1 VKASDR
7 RILFGLLGLV
17 AVVAFYLLV
26 ISPKRA
32 ELSDLKTEVET
43 AESAAVEQEQL
54 AAAAEQAKG
63 TYRGDYQ
70 HLVLLGKA
78 VPGDDDVSSLLDQ
91 VNSLADGSG
100 IKFNSLKLAAAGD
113 TAAAIPAAPTTPAP
127 ESGEESSEPAPSTD
141 ATAVPAADG
150 AAPATEAAAAV
161 LPLGA
166 AVGAAG
172 LPTMP
177 YDLTFTGGFFDIA
190 DFMAGLDSMV
200 EVRAKGVGVEGRL
213 LTVDG
218 FSLAPSEAG
227 FPELDASL
235 HVTSF
240 VTPADQGLTGGASP
254 TQPAAATPTAPSEG
268 DVPAAPLATTTAG
281 GVR

>member
-1 VKASDR
+1 VKTSDR

-26 ISPKRA
+26 IAPKRT
-32 ELSDLKTEVET
+32 ELSDLKSEVEA
-43 AESAAVEQEQL
+43 AEAAAVEQEQI

-63 TYRGDYQ
+63 TYRADYQ
-70 HLVLLGKA
+70 DLVLLGKA

-100 IKFNSLKLAAAGD
+100 ISFNSLKLAPGSGD
-113 TAAAIPAAPTTPAP
+113 AAAVEPTPAPTPAP
-127 ESGEESSEPAPSTD
+127 ESGEPAPSTD
-141 ATAVPAADG
+141 ATAVPAAEG

-166 AVGAAG
+166 TVGSAG

-200 EVRAKGVGVEGRL
+200 EVRAKGLGIEGRL

-218 FSLAPSEAG
+218 FSLLASEDG

-254 TQPAAATPTAPSEG
+254 AQPAATTPSATSPG

>member
-32 ELSDLKTEVET
+32 ELSDLKSEVEA
-43 AESAAVEQEQL
+43 AEAAAVEQEQI
-54 AAAAEQAKG
+54 AATAEQAKG
-63 TYRGDYQ
+63 TYRADYQ
-70 HLVLLGKA
+70 DLVLLGKA

-91 VNSLADGSG
+91 VNSLAGGSG
-100 IKFNSLKLAAAGD
+100 ISFNSLKLAPGSGESAA
-113 TAAAIPAAPTTPAP
+113 AAPTAAPTPAP
-127 ESGEESSEPAPSTD
+127 ESGEPAPSTD
-141 ATAVPAADG
+141 ATAVPAAEG

-166 AVGAAG
+166 TVGSAG

-200 EVRAKGVGVEGRL
+200 EVSAKGLGIEGRL

-218 FSLAPSEAG
+218 FSLLPSENG

-254 TQPAAATPTAPSEG
+254 ATPAATTPTSPG

>member
-1 VKASDR
+1 VKTSDR
-7 RILFGLLGLV
+7 RILLGLLGLV

-26 ISPKRA
+26 IAPKRT
-32 ELSDLKTEVET
+32 ELSDLKSEVEA
-43 AESAAVEQEQL
+43 AEAAAVEQEQI

-63 TYRGDYQ
+63 TYRADYQ
-70 HLVLLGKA
+70 DLVLLGKA

-91 VNSLADGSG
+91 VNSLADDSG
-100 IKFNSLKLAAAGD
+100 ISFNSLKLAPGSGD
-113 TAAAIPAAPTTPAP
+113 AAAAETPPTPAPTPAP
-127 ESGEESSEPAPSTD
+127 ESGEPAPSTD
-141 ATAVPAADG
+141 ATAVPAAEG

-166 AVGAAG
+166 TVGSAG

-190 DFMAGLDSMV
+190 DFMAGLDTMV
-200 EVRAKGVGVEGRL
+200 EVRANGLGIEGRL

-218 FSLAPSEAG
+218 FSLLPSEDG

-240 VTPADQGLTGGASP
+240 ITPADQGLTGGASP
-254 TQPAAATPTAPSEG
+254 AQPAATTPTSPG